1 MKWCEVSA
9 KPAVDWCHFC
19 REVCLEY
26 LAQHNTSLIGGPGT
40 IVEIDESKF
49 GKRKYNRG
57 RLRDGKWVLGGIERG
72 TDNIFLEVVAR
83 RDTNTLLSVIQR
95 NVLPGTDIYTDEWA
109 AYSSLSANGYQHGTV
124 NHSYN
129 FINPATGVHTQ
140 NIESMWKH
148 AKSKLKRGN
157 GTSSSLFDSYL
168 IEFIWRRKYDK
179 GMAFANLINHISE
192 VYSV

>member
-1 MKWCEVSA
+1 MVFRKSSPEVILEFTFLWSEDLPQKTIMKWCEVST

-26 LAQHNTSLIGGPGT
+26 LARQNTSLIGGPGT

-72 TDNIFLEVVAR
+72 TDIFLEIVAR

-95 NVLPGTDIYTDEWA
+95 NVLPGTDIYTDE
-109 AYSSLSANGYQHGTV
+109 
-124 NHSYN
+124 
-129 FINPATGVHTQ
+129 
-140 NIESMWKH
+140 
-148 AKSKLKRGN
+148 
-157 GTSSSLFDSYL
+157 
-168 IEFIWRRKYDK
+168 
-179 GMAFANLINHISE
+179 
-192 VYSV
+192 